1 MSQEKYIG
9 MDVHQ
14 ATISVMVAGG
24 KLIMECLLGGWPT
37 SRQRHIAREEHR
49 SRSQGWPMFAWGWQ
63 TWGPTQRSEPS
74 PDMAFH

>member
-37 SRQRHIAREEHR
+37 SRQRHCARGAPFSISGVAHVCL
-49 SRSQGWPMFAWGWQ
+49 GLANV
-63 TWGPTQRSEPS
+63 GPHST
-74 PDMAFH
+74 